1 MAMPINLLII
11 STLALHVPSTRG
23 EREHG
28 NEDSTNALSL
38 ELLSQGA
45 CGEPSCVEWCDD
57 LPFPGKGTEIK
68 FFYAEWCPCAQQIF
82 ALLKGL
88 NKLEAWFARVELKC
102 ISSLAD
108 KGKGKEY
115 AQNGLIDPN
124 NYGASTSKCE
134 PWHANRDAE
143 HPYGKNSVW
152 EELGDTDSNNTYAR
166 QKEKAKDPSMKYHM
180 HPAIVIEGKKYVG
193 TPVITAWLQKHS
205 KDIPLTKAAT
215 TPTQPTVGPTTMK
228 N

>member
-28 NEDSTNALSL
+28 NEDNTNALSL

-88 NKLEAWFARVELKC
+88 NKLEAWFLSRVLVNW
-102 ISSLAD
+102 LMA
-108 KGKGKEY
+108 G
-115 AQNGLIDPN
+115 
-124 NYGASTSKCE
+124 
-134 PWHANRDAE
+134 
-143 HPYGKNSVW
+143 
-152 EELGDTDSNNTYAR
+152 
-166 QKEKAKDPSMKYHM
+166 
-180 HPAIVIEGKKYVG
+180 G
-193 TPVITAWLQKHS
+193 TFKRLLRIAFCLWIRT
-205 KDIPLTKAAT
+205 
-215 TPTQPTVGPTTMK
+215 
-228 N
+228 